1 MNSKPPKSYPDK
13 PKKAPKQSQGY
24 PVTQTTYKPEKKKA
38 KSRYPPK
45 RYANDQADPNYY
57 APYKRKPDRNATYI
71 YKQDLIQKGFQIY
84 GAQKIDNATKDLCER
99 FPECF
104 TTNKRKV
111 IIDPYV
117 DQNDELSMVSKSR
130 IQGKEELHDNL
141 EHLMDNEDI
150 PDWYFDSTTNE
161 KTSAFFDFSSTVNRT
176 KEVNFEISRQV
187 KEGMGNQNEGPKA
200 HLDDEINFEELDQL
214 LEKKFISAKKEQSI
228 DEEALEDLEA
238 FESDHDE
245 SSDEQRQRENESPQY
260 SNNKQHRKNSQS
272 LNDSKNESHDYFYN
286 LQTNIKKM
294 LFNKEESASEEDKDS
309 EESFQESLGFEC
321 NRDRKNNAQ
330 PTVSDTSNI
339 LPKTEPVPVKAPE
352 PKPVSSTNESNQI
365 TLDLKPQ
372 TNVSQF
378 GKNVIPPFNPQ
389 FPLPPPIPYPP
400 NFKLPPQPPIP
411 TIKPPVDMMPRE
423 QQQRVN
429 LPPLN
434 LPTMGTVSSN
444 LPLNKMELENPIID
458 LSKIEEYKNIT
469 PEERESRKIAFLDRY
484 GYLDPIMCQ
493 IVYEILNSK
502 QRQTLNKF
510 SINGFNQK
518 SVEKYCQNKYKIFS
532 LYMQGD
538 IISKVWLYKDKLGH
552 IQGPFMSYDM
562 DIWNGEAN
570 YFAEDL
576 KIALMNS
583 PFIPLQL
590 YLDRAQIV
598 IDVVQNFLLKNER
611 SGNDS
616 GKGPNEGNKRGNK
629 KYAFHK
635 KSETE
640 KEVVLPPS
648 YKSPTE
654 LTNNFA
660 ENFPPLA
667 ETSNKAKNPKLSID
681 EQSAPKKQSMSTGGE
696 PSLLDT
702 LRSTLNVPASYNEQ
716 RKSSIQD
723 QQTHG
728 GKGDH
733 KMSKNAQTSSTH
745 GTHQVDQK
753 NFKPDNSA
761 PQEQTKM
768 QQSPTVQPEQAK
780 DVAESKNAK
789 TAPKKEAASVI
800 VQKNNQQ
807 AVNSKK
813 DSTKK
818 RSRKTKGEIK
828 DPYADADS
836 NVQYVEKVDTQEK
849 AGPAPQNNHN
859 DLTLSIKSMLGLN
872 LK

>member
-1 MNSKPPKSYPDK
+1 MNSKPPKSYPEK

-24 PVTQTTYKPEKKKA
+24 PVTQTAHKPEKKKA

-45 RYANDQADPNYY
+45 RYANDQTDPNYY
-57 APYKRKPDRNATYI
+57 APYKRKPDRNAVYI
-71 YKQDLIQKGFQIY
+71 YKQDLIQKGFQVH
-84 GAQKIDNATKDLCER
+84 GAPKIDNVTKDLCER

-104 TTNKRKV
+104 TMTRRKV
-111 IIDPYV
+111 IIDSYTDP
-117 DQNDELSMVSKSR
+117 NDELSMASKSR

-150 PDWYFDSTTNE
+150 PDWYFDSTANE

-176 KEVNFEISRQV
+176 KEVNFEITRQV
-187 KEGMGNQNEGPKA
+187 REGTGHQNDGPKA

-238 FESDHDE
+238 FESDREE
-245 SSDEQRQRENESPQY
+245 SSDEQKPREGDSLQH
-260 SNNKQHRKNSQS
+260 SNNKPDRKNSQS
-272 LNDSKNESHDYFYN
+272 LNDSKNESGDYFYN

-321 NRDRKNNAQ
+321 NRDRKNTAQ
-330 PTVSDTSNI
+330 PTVSETSNI
-339 LPKTEPVPVKAPE
+339 LPKPDPVPEKAPE
-352 PKPVSSTNESNQI
+352 PKLASSTNTSNQI
-365 TLDLKPQ
+365 SLDLKMP
-372 TNVSQF
+372 TTGSILP
-378 GKNVIPPFNPQ
+378 KTVIPPFNPQ
-389 FPLPPPIPYPP
+389 FILPPPIPYPP
-400 NFKLPPQPPIP
+400 NFKMLHPPIP
-411 TIKPPVDMMPRE
+411 PPIKPPVDMLPRE

-458 LSKIEEYKNIT
+458 LSKIDEYKNIT
-469 PEERESRKIAFLDRY
+469 LEERESRKNAFLDRY

-611 SGNDS
+611 PRNES
-616 GKGPNEGNKRGNK
+616 GKGYNEGNRRGNK

-640 KEVVLPPS
+640 KEVALPPTF
-648 YKSPTE
+648 KSPAE
-654 LTNNFA
+654 LINNFD
-660 ENFPPLA
+660 ENFPSLT
-667 ETSNKAKNPKLSID
+667 ETYSKAKNPKTSTD
-681 EQSAPKKQSMSTGGE
+681 EQSAPKKQSIGIGGE

-702 LRSTLNVPASYNEQ
+702 LRSTLNVPTSHGEQ
-716 RKSSIQD
+716 RKSSVQE
-723 QQTHG
+723 QQAQG
-728 GKGDH
+728 VKGDP
-733 KMSKNAQTSSTH
+733 KMSKNAHPSSTH
-745 GTHQVDQK
+745 GTQQTDQK
-753 NFKPDNSA
+753 NTKSDNTA
-761 PQEQTKM
+761 PQEQTKV
-768 QQSPTVQPEQAK
+768 QQSATVQPEQHKEA
-780 DVAESKNAK
+780 AENKNPK
-789 TAPKKEAASVI
+789 TAPKKEAAPVI
-800 VQKNNQQ
+800 IQKNSQQ
-807 AVNSKK
+807 GVNSKK
-813 DSTKK
+813 NSTKK
-818 RSRKTKGEIK
+818 QTRKSKGELK
-828 DPYADADS
+828 ESYADDDS
-836 NVQYVEKVDTQEK
+836 NVYVEKVGPHEK
-849 AGPAPQNNHN
+849 AGPASQSNHS